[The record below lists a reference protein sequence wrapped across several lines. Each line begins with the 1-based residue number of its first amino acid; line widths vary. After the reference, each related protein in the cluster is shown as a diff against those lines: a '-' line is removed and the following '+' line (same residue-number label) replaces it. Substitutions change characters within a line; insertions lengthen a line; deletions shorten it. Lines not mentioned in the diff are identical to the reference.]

1 MILVASCNAAM
12 VRTYEVKN
20 FKVGQFHHASRFDV
34 AAGAKGINVA
44 RVLRNLGHNNVVVTG
59 FAGGII
65 GQFLQADLRKVTI
78 KPAFVAIA
86 EESRLCQTLVDSA
99 TGRETRVDELGPL
112 VSPREVGKLRVRW
125 RKLLP
130 EAQIAV
136 ISGNPAQG
144 VPSDF
149 YRVLVEAAH
158 EAGVPLV
165 LDVHDELLREAA
177 KAAPWVMKPNLSK
190 LEYLMNRQL
199 SVPDGIVE
207 ASQERLAE
215 GIELV
220 LTSLG
225 PEGAIAVCAEGSWW
239 IKPPQIKLVSRVGSG
254 DAMVAGFISATV
266 EEEPFKERLQWA
278 VAAGTAN
285 AASFGI
291 GRCTRTQVEELAEK
305 TKLTEIASK
314 E

>member
-1 MILVASCNAAM
+1 MILVLSCNAAM

-20 FKVGQFHHASRFDV
+20 FKVGQFHHAARFDA

-44 RVLRNLGHNNVVVTG
+44 RVLGKLGHNVVVTG

-65 GQFLQADLRKVTI
+65 GRFIQTDLRKATI

-86 EESRLCQTLVDSA
+86 EESRLCQTFVDPA
-99 TGRETRVDELGPL
+99 ARRETRVDELGPL
-112 VSPREVGKLRVRW
+112 VSPREVAKLGSRW
-125 RKLLP
+125 RKLLS

-136 ISGNPAQG
+136 ISGNAARG
-144 VPSDF
+144 VPSNF
-149 YRVLVEAAH
+149 YRRLVEAAH
-158 EAGVPLV
+158 EAAVPLV
-165 LDVHDELLREAA
+165 LDVHNELLREAV
-177 KAAPWVMKPNLSK
+177 KATPWVIKPNLSE

-199 SVPDGIVE
+199 SVPDGVVE
-207 ASQERLAE
+207 ASQELVAG
-215 GIELV
+215 GIDLV

-225 PEGAIAVCAEGSWW
+225 PEGAIGVGAEGGWW
-239 IKPPQIKLVSRVGSG
+239 VKPPEIKLVSRVGSG

-266 EEEPFKERLQWA
+266 EGKPLAGRLQWA

-291 GRCTRTQVEELAEK
+291 GRCTRAQVEELAEK
-305 TKLTEIASK
+305 TKLTAIRAK
-314 E
+314 Q